1 MMKSLGILVLLL
13 AVAAGLVVG
22 APSTRTAVQIIV
34 LSNSTPH
41 VSVIDAASNRIIK
54 TADIPRMT
62 TWTWNDDNNYY
73 DGKHLW
79 LGLRNPDTNDVEV
92 ILLDLDTLQVSKRI
106 PLGQD
111 KTTLYIGKPSRHG
124 RLLVAKHASGEI
136 AAIDRKTYT
145 VTTAKVPVNGGV
157 ACDIDLGLGAG
168 GSERAFIPT
177 NDGNTVVSV
186 DTKTLRA
193 IQTVSFPNSQ
203 PFMLTVTPD
212 GKRIWVEERLS
223 NSVAVLKATTL
234 ELVTRIPMGKVPIV
248 GTFSPDGKV
257 HYTGH
262 IADVV
267 VVAHDAS
274 TFKELWR
281 SSVGSNPDKLGVHP
295 AGTFVYAT
303 LSNEG
308 AIAVLDA
315 HTGHLVAR
323 ISLGTNPSGIFVRSG
338 R

>member
-1 MMKSLGILVLLL
+1 MKYLGLLILVL
-13 AVAAGLVVG
+13 AIVAGLAGV
-22 APSTRTAVQIIV
+22 APSTPTGVQVIV
-34 LSNSTPH
+34 LSNSSPH
-41 VSVIDAASNRIIK
+41 VSVIDAATNRIIK
-54 TADIPRMT
+54 AADILQAT

-79 LGLRNPDTNDVEV
+79 LGLRNSETSDVEV

-106 PLGQD
+106 PLGQE

-136 AAIDRKTYT
+136 AAIDRKTYAVT
-145 VTTAKVPVNGGV
+145 VVKVPVNGGV
-157 ACDIDLGLGAG
+157 ACDIDIGLGAD

-177 NDGNTVVSV
+177 NDGNTVISV

-193 IQTVSFPNSQ
+193 IQTASFPNTQ
-203 PFMLTVTPD
+203 PYMLTVTAD
-212 GKRIWVEERLS
+212 AKRIWVEERLS
-223 NSVAVLKATTL
+223 NSIAVLKATTL
-234 ELVTRIPMGKVPIV
+234 ELVTRIPAGKGPIV

-257 HYTGH
+257 HYVGH
-262 IADVV
+262 SADVV
-267 VVAHDAS
+267 VLAHDTA

-281 SSVGSNPDKLGVHP
+281 TSVGSNPDKLGVHP
-295 AGTFVYAT
+295 AGRFVYST
-303 LSNEG
+303 LSKEG

-315 HTGHLVAR
+315 HTGHLVTR

>member
-1 MMKSLGILVLLL
+1 MKSLGILVILLVL
-13 AVAAGLVVG
+13 ASGLVMG
-22 APSTRTAVQIIV
+22 APSTPAPAVQIFV

-54 TADIPRMT
+54 TANIPQMT

-79 LGLRNPDTNDVEV
+79 LGLRNPDTNDVEI
-92 ILLDLDTLQVSKRI
+92 ILFDLDTLQVRKRI

-111 KTTLYIGKPSRHG
+111 RATLYIGKPSRHG
-124 RLLVAKHASGEI
+124 RLLVAKHASGEV

-145 VTTAKVPVNGGV
+145 VTTVKVPVNGGV
-157 ACDIDLGLGAG
+157 ACDIDIGLGAD

-186 DTKTLRA
+186 ETKTLRA
-193 IQTVSFPNSQ
+193 IQTVSFPNTQ
-203 PFMLTVTPD
+203 PYMLTVTPD
-212 GKRIWVEERLS
+212 GKRVWVEERLS
-223 NSVAVLKATTL
+223 NSIVVLKATTL
-234 ELVTRIPMGKVPIV
+234 ELIKRIPAGKGPIV
-248 GTFSPDGKV
+248 GTFSPDGRV

-262 IADVV
+262 STDVV
-267 VVAHDAS
+267 VIAHDAS

-281 SSVGSNPDKLGVHP
+281 SPVGSSPDKLGVHP
-295 AGTFVYAT
+295 AGTFVYST
-303 LSNEG
+303 LNKEG

-315 HTGHLVAR
+315 HTGHLVTR
-323 ISLGTNPSGIFVRSG
+323 IALGTNPSGIFVRSG